1 MKIISRTVW
10 ILAIV
15 SFFTDTASEMLYPI
29 LPVYLNSLGFSVFY
43 IGMLEGVAEAFV
55 GLSKGYFGKL
65 SDLSGRRVPFVQ
77 AGYILSAVSKPLL
90 AVFTYPMWILFC
102 RTADRLGKGIR
113 AGARDAV
120 LSSEG
125 TRKTRGTVFGF
136 HRSMDT
142 LGAVLGPLLA
152 LWFLQVNPGQYKS
165 LFLLAFIPGA
175 AAILSLFFLKEKSEK
190 QARERVST
198 GFFSFLTYWKNSSKQ
213 YRQLAGALMMFTL
226 FNSSDL
232 FLILKVKEAGFDDSF
247 LITIYIFYNLVY
259 ALFAWP
265 AGYLA
270 DRFGLKKVFLFGLLL
285 FASCYFG
292 MALATEAYSFFII
305 FFVYGMYAATTEGV
319 GKAWLVNVT
328 GNAETG
334 TALGSLAAAQSIS
347 AMMASTLTGF
357 VWWQGGPEFAFAVSA
372 IAALAI
378 FFYLLKAIP
387 GADKKSS

>member
-1 MKIISRTVW
+1 M
-10 ILAIV
+10 V
-15 SFFTDTASEMLYPI
+15 SFFTDAASEMLYPI

-65 SDLSGRRVPFVQ
+65 SDLSGRRVPFVR
-77 AGYILSAVSKPLL
+77 AGYIISAVSKPLL

-213 YRQLAGALMMFTL
+213 YRQLAGALVMFTL

-319 GKAWLVNVT
+319 GKAWLVNVI

-357 VWWQGGPEFAFAVSA
+357 FWWQAGPKFAFAVSA

-378 FFYLLKAIP
+378 FFYLLKVIP
-387 GADKKSS
+387 SIDKKSS